1 MVSYD
6 GDIISDYD
14 HNAQEQSTSCQTWRK
29 SEEGGGLEQGEQECS
44 GPADQVNTCFSFVGT
59 NPGLSLIG

>member
-1 MVSYD
+1 MMV
-6 GDIISDYD
+6 
-14 HNAQEQSTSCQTWRK
+14 TLFQTMITMLRNSQQAVRHGGE

-44 GPADQVNTCFSFVGT
+44 GPADQVNTCFSIVGT